1 MKFNIIRALAPGA
14 LLVLFSL
21 SAWAQGTV
29 SVQAEAGINESIE
42 VTVGGEAVSGDM
54 IRFADAEGNVLGG
67 SYAYVGLAKEGKL
80 NLSAPLEPGS
90 YFVVYLSGGEVIAR
104 SPLEVK
110 AVEASVDA
118 PDSVGINES
127 FEVAFEGPLNSGDR
141 LQVYT
146 LEGKAVGGTYAYVG
160 LAKDNR
166 QFIKA
171 PADPGSYQVVYTTGG
186 VIIGS
191 DPIEVSGAEAKL
203 SAAESVSAGAFFE
216 VEWEGPENSG
226 DMLRVMTPEG
236 TATGSYVH
244 VSLHPEVATLRA
256 PEEIGEFQVVYL
268 TGGQVIGE
276 LDFTVVE
283 VTAALTAPEQAPGH
297 EYFEVQWEGPGNHG
311 DVIQLYPQGGEND
324 VAYSYLDPE
333 QPGLVSVLAPV
344 EPGPHELRYVTLGGK
359 VLATRAIKITPPVV
373 KPGSLQVLA
382 YNKPVFDPNDA
393 VEVVLDASGSMLQR
407 QGSDRRI
414 EIAKRTLAHLVGETI
429 PEGTPFAMRVFGHKE
444 ADACRTDL
452 EIPLGPL
459 NRSAAGSTL
468 AGVNAMNLAKTPIA
482 DSLALTDSDL
492 RGVTG
497 ERIIVLVTDGEE
509 TCEGDPAAVIAGM
522 RARGQDIRFNIV
534 GYAIDDAALQDT
546 FQRWATLGG
555 GAYFNAADETQ
566 LADALANSV
575 APSFEVRDG
584 DGQVVAAGVAGGK
597 PVELMP
603 GSYSVSVAGSE
614 HSIEV
619 EAEKRVTLDLNT
631 AP

>member
-1 MKFNIIRALAPGA
+1 MNITISRALVPGV
-14 LLVLFSL
+14 LLMLCSI

-29 SVQAEAGINESIE
+29 SAPAEAGIYESIE
-42 VTVGGEAVSGDM
+42 ISVGGEAASGDM
-54 IRFADAEGNVLGG
+54 VRFADAEGNVLGG
-67 SYAYVGLAKEGKL
+67 SYGYVGNAKEGKL
-80 NLSAPLEPGS
+80 TLKAPVEPGE
-90 YFVVYLSGGEVIAR
+90 YLVVYISSGEVIAS
-104 SPLEVK
+104 SPLTVH
-110 AVEASVDA
+110 AVEATVDA
-118 PDSVGINES
+118 PESVGVFET
-127 FEVAFEGPLNSGDR
+127 FEVAFEGPLNQGDT
-141 LQVYT
+141 LQVYQLDGT
-146 LEGKAVGGTYAYVG
+146 AVGGTYAYVSLG
-160 LAKDNR
+160 NEGKINLR
-166 QFIKA
+166 A
-171 PADPGSYQVVYTTGG
+171 PKEAGSYQVVYITGRKL
-186 VIIGS
+186 IGS
-191 DPIEVSGAEAKL
+191 DPIEVVGAQATL
-203 SAAESVSAGAFFE
+203 SAPESVQAGAFFE
-216 VEWEGPENSG
+216 VAWEGPQNSG
-226 DMLRVMTPEG
+226 DVLRVVNADG
-236 TATGSYVH
+236 SNAGSYAYVGNN
-244 VSLHPEVATLRA
+244 PEKASLRA
-256 PEEIGEFQVVYL
+256 PETPGDYSVVYR
-268 TGGQVIGE
+268 TGGMVIGE
-276 LDFTVVE
+276 VAFKVTE
-283 VTAALTAPEQAPGH
+283 VTADLAAPSEAPGH
-297 EYFEVQWEGPGNHG
+297 EWFEVQWQGPGNYG
-311 DVIQLYPQGGEND
+311 DLIQLFPVGGEND
-324 VAYSYLDPE
+324 VAYTYIDPNE
-333 QPGLVSVLAPV
+333 PGMVRVLAPV
-344 EPGPHELRYVTLGGK
+344 EPGPHELRYTTQGGK
-359 VLATRAIKITPPVV
+359 TLATLAIEITPPVI

-459 NRSAAGSTL
+459 NRSAASSTL
-468 AGVNAMNLAKTPIA
+468 GSVNAMNLAKTPIA

-575 APSFEVRDG
+575 APSYEVHDA
-584 DGQVVAAGVAGGK
+584 DGQVVAAGVAGGE

-614 HSIEV
+614 HSVEV
-619 EAEKRVTLDLNT
+619 EAEKRVTLDLNA